1 MKRIVAMLLLAVF
14 LTGCTGAAAA
24 PNGDFEFYYRSAK
37 DETAVLVP
45 ESVTLDA
52 GTLSLYELMTDY
64 LRGPTDK
71 QLRSVVPAEWTLES
85 AYLDADTAVLIFSDP
100 YYTRPAI
107 EVSLARAA
115 IARTLLQLDA
125 VQKVSITLS
134 GKEDSVTL
142 TQKDILFADTSM
154 EPQQEEMT
162 LYFADGRYLRRETV
176 TTEAMDASE
185 KPRFVLEQLFSQENS
200 TFPQATALLGVT
212 VENGICTVDVSSA
225 FATGLE
231 HDFQA
236 ARLGVY
242 AIVNTLTELPE
253 IRSVDLWVAG
263 APMETLGL
271 MELSKELRRD
281 ESLIAPQDPSGFLD
295 VTIYPAAELDGLLV
309 PIARML
315 VFEDEMPV
323 AQRVLEALLGF
334 EESNGIRSYVPA
346 GTKILSVKL
355 ENGACTVDLTREFL
369 DGCRNPAQERLAV
382 RSIIATLSALRE
394 VDTVELLVEG
404 IEPVFRNVDLKS
416 THVPAASWFAE

>member
-1 MKRIVAMLLLAVF
+1 M
-14 LTGCTGAAAA
+14 
-24 PNGDFEFYYRSAK
+24 
-37 DETAVLVP
+37 
-45 ESVTLDA
+45 
-52 GTLSLYELMTDY
+52 
-64 LRGPTDK
+64 
-71 QLRSVVPAEWTLES
+71 
-85 AYLDADTAVLIFSDP
+85 
-100 YYTRPAI
+100 
-107 EVSLARAA
+107 
-115 IARTLLQLDA
+115 
-125 VQKVSITLS
+125 
-134 GKEDSVTL
+134 
-142 TQKDILFADTSM
+142 
-154 EPQQEEMT
+154 
-162 LYFADGRYLRRETV
+162 
-176 TTEAMDASE
+176 
-185 KPRFVLEQLFSQENS
+185 
-200 TFPQATALLGVT
+200 
-212 VENGICTVDVSSA
+212 ENGICTVDVSSA

-323 AQRVLEALLGF
+323 AQRVLETLFGF